1 MRPQN
6 IKQDLLRL
14 SRNELRAYSRSQIP
28 ETKMS
33 TYPDWRRK
41 PQPEKSRL
49 RHVAKS
55 RWSMPL
61 NRLYLNSEFV
71 FTWDETPSDENDG
84 VFDANY
90 HNAVPLTQQIQNGA
104 PSPPPPPSSAQGS
117 FGHRASLMK
126 NIVLPVAMV
135 ILPNIA
141 LSLAL
146 IGIVFSR
153 QVRKG
158 NGIFG
163 PQNNGK
169 GELDKGYIFVDY
181 PATRLN
187 FLASWLSTL
196 APIQSGAIMSVW
208 SIFAARL
215 LRDASTMSK
224 PMPLP
229 TAAEMAL
236 VVSLLL
242 ASFWSLGTYFASLFS
257 RSNGRKASVCPA
269 IVHWAA
275 TILSLCVLLAA
286 TMFAA
291 ETSLNIITK
300 TVQFETLSVANE
312 PSFAF
317 GRGLSEFCLTFSR
330 EENYGFPCS
339 YDFHQE
345 TQAVSLQL
353 AISENEAFR
362 LEHNNSKHSQIQL
375 IQGQGLKQ
383 RGLTHGNLA
392 IVLTQPTIL
401 SSYVDFTASTIG
413 VSTQCRP
420 MTPECDMRVGGDGG
434 YHTQFNCT
442 SGFWGT
448 LGKAPN
454 ITELTLSSDKA
465 WDPYTPGMNWKPS
478 SNLQYGCYDS
488 AEMINPYNTIGYD
501 PQTGDPSN
509 IPPLPDDKLINPI
522 YLGVAGRF
530 AVASESAGANLS
542 HDPGLFIGSKFY
554 VDFTL
559 NCSYTTYDVN
569 YTWSNG
575 TIEKYSFTA
584 TPNGSVA
591 EIYHGSQTYYQ
602 SPSDTSFLLQDDVLT
617 AALQNSSDAIAIAYA
632 DLNSMRVL
640 SKIGGYTTPRTN
652 LREQTRTP
660 LLVAR
665 IPITALAVVVAASL
679 LYGILAVILGC
690 LAFYISSDDLLQVA
704 GYLNLNG
711 LANAAFDD
719 RCTVISNNGQTVY
732 SPPRPNIASPC
743 RVGVLDPP
751 GTGMPLVVYE

>member
-1 MRPQN
+1 
-6 IKQDLLRL
+6 
-14 SRNELRAYSRSQIP
+14 
-28 ETKMS
+28 
-33 TYPDWRRK
+33 
-41 PQPEKSRL
+41 
-49 RHVAKS
+49 
-55 RWSMPL
+55 MPL
-61 NRLYLNSEFV
+61 NTIYLNSESV
-71 FTWDETPSDENDG
+71 STWEETPSDENEG
-84 VFDANY
+84 VFDAHY
-90 HNAVPLTQQIQNGA
+90 HNTVPLTQQTQNSA
-104 PSPPPPPSSAQGS
+104 PLSSSSLSSSSAQGP
-117 FGHRASLMK
+117 FGHRASFVK
-126 NIVLPVAMV
+126 NIVLPVAIV

-141 LSLAL
+141 LSLTL
-146 IGIVFSR
+146 LGLVFSH
-153 QVRKG
+153 QVQKG
-158 NGIFG
+158 QGIFG
-163 PQNNGK
+163 SQNNGK

-181 PATRLN
+181 PATRLV

-196 APIQSGAIMSVW
+196 APIQSSAIMSVW
-208 SIFAARL
+208 SIFTAGF
-215 LRDASTMSK
+215 LRDASTMPK

-229 TAAEMAL
+229 SAAEMAL

-242 ASFWSLGTYFASLFS
+242 ASFWSLGTYYAGLFS
-257 RSNGRKASVCPA
+257 RSNGRKPSVCPA

-275 TILSLCVLLAA
+275 IILSLCLLLAA
-286 TMFAA
+286 TIFVA

-312 PSFAF
+312 SSFAF
-317 GRGLSEFCLTFSR
+317 GRGLSEFCLNFSR
-330 EENYGFPCS
+330 NENFGFPCS

-345 TQAVSLQL
+345 TQAVNLQL

-362 LEHNNSKHSQIQL
+362 LEHNSSKNSQIRL
-375 IQGQGLKQ
+375 IQDQSLKQ

-401 SSYVDFTASTIG
+401 SPYVDFMASTIG

-420 MTPECDMRVGGDGG
+420 MTSECDMRIASNES

-454 ITELTLSSDKA
+454 ITELSLSNDKA

-488 AEMINPYNTIGYD
+488 VEMINPYNTIGYD
-501 PQTGDPSN
+501 PQTGNPSN

-530 AVASESAGANLS
+530 AIASESAGVSLS
-542 HDPGLFIGSKFY
+542 HDSGVFIGSKFY
-554 VDFTL
+554 VDFAL

-575 TIEKYSFTA
+575 TIEMYSFTA

-602 SPSDTSFLLQDDVLT
+602 APGGTSFLLQDDVLT

-632 DLNSMRVL
+632 DLNSVRVL
-640 SKIGGYTTPRTN
+640 SMIGGYTTPRTN

-665 IPITALAVVVAASL
+665 IPTTALAVVVTAGL
-679 LYGILAVILGC
+679 LYGVLAVILGC

-704 GYLNLNG
+704 GYLNLGG
-711 LANAAFDD
+711 LASAAFDD

-732 SPPRPNIASPC
+732 SPPRPNIADSPC
-743 RVGVLDPP
+743 RVGVRDPP